1 MSKETCI
8 LTTKDFT
15 ILEAMRDNP
24 LVRDDR
30 LVPLIQR
37 KIGTAIVV
45 FREDLAQGVASL
57 SSRVTFR
64 VNGGQADTR
73 VLSTGSVNAPV
84 GMFLPVTTMR
94 GLALLGLSEGQEITV
109 TAADGH
115 EEQILLERVDYQ
127 PETARRERHAM
138 GGFSSVPTKPRLQM
152 ISGGLRQVRPMLA
165 VPLNGDDDPGPSA
178 A

>member
-37 KIGTAIVV
+37 KIDAAIVV
-45 FREDLAQGVASL
+45 FREDLPAGVASL

-73 VLSTGSVNAPV
+73 VLSTGSVNAPI
-84 GMFLPVTTMR
+84 GMFLPITTTR
-94 GLALLGLSEGQEITV
+94 GLAMLGLSEGQDIMA
-109 TAADGH
+109 TAPDGH
-115 EEQILLERVDYQ
+115 EEQILLERIDYQ
-127 PETARRERHAM
+127 PERARRETQAM
-138 GGFSSVPTKPRLQM
+138 KARFSTQTKPRLQV
-152 ISGGLRQVRPMLA
+152 ISGGLRQVPPVLS
-165 VPLNGDDDPGPSA
+165 VPRNGDDDPGPSA